1 MAVDN
6 IDYVYGLES
15 ALNSPPSESS
25 ERVFL
30 SEPVPLTTKQ
40 RKALSDF
47 DFAWVYFDKKGKK
60 VRKYPINDR
69 SHTINAMARLN
80 QQKIRGNLTDY
91 QYKKVRSR
99 ILKAYNKFGITPKT
113 TSVIKQQKKS
123 ELPMAAE
130 PGCGFSEQCMEKSQ
144 MAMTKAQKR
153 ENALKNLRKAW
164 KARGIKPTFEP
175 KPKKKATKRRP
186 AKKGT
191 KSKPAFVYE
200 PAPKK
205 KVTKSKA
212 TKTQL
217 ANLAKARAAKAA
229 KAAKAGRGSSR
240 GTTMTAKQAAAYEA
254 KHRKAA
260 AAKKRAATKAKPK
273 TSQRGKYRRDVPVG
287 QYKGKKEGNVI
298 EIKRVYSKSNPDW
311 SKPAVVGAAAG
322 GVLLG
327 VVGSDLLDRFVAT
340 MAPQGADTALTGTDA
355 IKAIRTKS
363 NAWRMGTSALGTAI
377 GIGGAY
383 LMYSDES
390 EGRQIASVGFAGF
403 GLAFGVKFLTQVAVD
418 VFMPILFKVDSSTE
432 QSLSNRLYPDK
443 QDYAGLSASDGNG
456 NDITAGVMGV
466 GRRPNIFRL
475 PSVKGVGP
483 VATKPVGT
491 AGCGGSGPAHS
502 FLAAAAKRSAC
513 GSKSCADDG
522 ACSDP
527 MIPSYMQN
535 GGGEA
540 KPGGTNVPSG
550 PGVPGP
556 DSETY
561 DPGLAARVKKM
572 PPAMLKVE
580 RAKDPLLQYRLR
592 SETAP
597 SMTGVRGVGTQG
609 VYGHLFK
616 KTG

>member
-25 ERVFL
+25 ERIFL
-30 SEPVPLTTKQ
+30 SEPVPLTTKK
-40 RKALSDF
+40 REALSDF
-47 DFAWVYFDKKGKK
+47 DFAWVYFDKNGKK

-69 SHTINAMARLN
+69 SHAINAMARLN
-80 QQKIRGNLTDY
+80 QQKIKNNLTDSKY
-91 QYKKVRSR
+91 QKIRSR
-99 ILKAYNKFGITPKT
+99 ILKAYNKFGITPKAP
-113 TSVIKQQKKS
+113 SVIKQQKKS
-123 ELPMAAE
+123 KLPMAAE

-175 KPKKKATKRRP
+175 KPKKKATKRP

-212 TKTQL
+212 TKAQL

-229 KAAKAGRGSSR
+229 KATKAGRGASR
-240 GTTMTAKQAAAYEA
+240 ATSMTPKQAAAYEA

-273 TSQRGKYRRDVPVG
+273 SDNRGKYRRDVPVG
-287 QYKGKKEGNVI
+287 KYKGQKEGNVI

-327 VVGSDLLDRFVAT
+327 VIGSDLLDRFVAT
-340 MAPQGADTALTGTDA
+340 MAPQGAEAALTGTDA

-363 NAWRMGTSALGTAI
+363 NAWRMGTSALGTVV

-383 LMYSDES
+383 LMYDKDS

-418 VFMPILFKVDSSTE
+418 VFMPILFKVDSATE
-432 QSLSNRLYPDK
+432 NSLSNRLYPDK
-443 QDYAGLSASDGNG
+443 QDYAGLSASDSNG
-456 NDITAGVMGV
+456 VDASGLMGV

-513 GSKSCADDG
+513 ASKSCAGDG

-535 GGGEA
+535 GAGET
-540 KPGGTNVPSG
+540 KPGGSKVPGG

-556 DSETY
+556 DASNEPF
-561 DPGLAARVKKM
+561 DPGLAARLQKLQPSM
-572 PPAMLKVE
+572 PNVTLVE
-580 RAKDPLLQYRLR
+580 KDQLLQYRLKNAR
-592 SETAP
+592 
-597 SMTGVRGVGTQG
+597 TGVKGVGTQG